1 MKNSAQISQNSKI
14 ENFQIKNYMFFWFF
28 EGNGDYTQKHNEID
42 YRRFIERNY
51 EAKSNQ
57 NF

>member
-1 MKNSAQISQNSKI
+1 MKNSAQIRKNSKI
-14 ENFQIKNYMFFWFF
+14 EDFRIQNYMFYWVF
-28 EGNGDYTQKHNEID
+28 EGNGDYTQKHKEID

-51 EAKSNQ
+51 ESKSNQ

>member
-1 MKNSAQISQNSKI
+1 MKNLTNQNTPKR
-14 ENFQIKNYMFFWFF
+14 IKNFEIIDYRFYWVF
-28 EGNGDYTQKHNEID
+28 EGNGEFSQKHEESD

-51 EAKSNQ
+51 ESKSNQ